1 MDLPRVNPMTIATPL
16 TQLSLPQLFYGPGSF
31 AQWATTRAPELLL
44 HHNQLRGQNKVPGMV
59 LVHGSGGL
67 ARYPGVEDWAEN
79 LEAQGWEV
87 FTREIA
93 SEPVDTLL
101 DHWLLEL
108 RGRVHRVVGIGGGSV
123 MDSAKVMAA
132 LLPVEGSTRSYLEG
146 VGVKPA
152 PPSRL
157 PLDLMPTTGGTGSEA
172 TSNGVVSGITPTGD
186 TFKKSLRHP
195 CYVPDSAVLDPLFM
209 VGVPAQVTAASGMDG
224 LSQLLESHF
233 STKATPITRIWT
245 RWGLEQVAQGLER
258 AVSHGSDTQARLA
271 MALGAFAS
279 GIGLSNAGL
288 GLVHGIVGTLGSIT
302 EVPHGLGCARLLG
315 PCFSRIFRAME
326 QAHHP
331 DLPEVYRVAQ
341 LFLDS
346 SNQPRA
352 NQNPQNSAVIPNP
365 PSLMDQ
371 WIEYLQTLAQRLQ
384 LPTIAEYGYTHDMI
398 PYLIEKAQFRTSPIL
413 LGKEELKAIFSEI

>member
-1 MDLPRVNPMTIATPL
+1 MTITTPL
-16 TQLSLPQLFYGPGSF
+16 TQLPLPQLFYGPGSF
-31 AQWATTRAPELLL
+31 SQWAKVQETELLL
-44 HHNQLRGQNKVPGMV
+44 HHNQLRNQNKSPGLL
-59 LVHGSGGL
+59 LVHGGGGL
-67 ARYPGVEDWAEN
+67 TRFPGVADWVEN
-79 LEAQGWEV
+79 QETQGWEV
-87 FTREIA
+87 FAREITT
-93 SEPVDTLL
+93 EPVDTLL

-108 RGRVHRVVGIGGGSV
+108 RGRVHRVIGIGGGSV
-123 MDSAKVMAA
+123 MDAAKVMAA

-172 TSNGVVSGITPTGD
+172 TSNGVVSGVTPDGEP
-186 TFKKSLRHP
+186 FKKSLRHP
-195 CYVPDSAVLDPLFM
+195 SYVPDSAVLDPQFM
-209 VGVPAQVTAASGMDG
+209 VGVPPQVTAASGMDA

-245 RWGLEQVAQGLER
+245 GWGLEQLAQGLER
-258 AVSHGSDTQARLA
+258 AVVHGSDTQARLA

-315 PCFSRIFRAME
+315 PCFSRIFRAMD

-341 LFLDS
+341 MFLS
-346 SNQPRA
+346 SLSQNHSPENSQEH
-352 NQNPQNSAVIPNP
+352 NPQG
-365 PSLMDQ
+365 LMDQ
-371 WIEYLQTLAQRLQ
+371 WIQYLQTLSQRLQ
-384 LPTIAEYGYTHDMI
+384 LPDLTEYGYTHDMI
-398 PYLIEKAQFRTSPIL
+398 PYLIEKAQFRTSPIV
-413 LGKEELKAIFSEI
+413 LGYEELKAIFSEI